1 MSVQRFAPTRRS
13 SVLAGLGA
21 AVLALGAGAVTAPA
35 QAAAPVHAAVKP
47 DAGKPSRVIVLLR
60 TPSAKDALV
69 AKVRNAGGT
78 KITAY
83 RAVPSFAATVS
94 ADQAVALAND
104 PAVAAVVPDTNVP
117 VAPPTPNQ
125 KPTTPVKGMAK
136 AQSGRSALAPMVCP
150 SDPKRPLLE
159 PEALTTTRASLAHQD
174 GVDGSGVTVAY
185 IADGVDPNNPDFV
198 RANGKKVFADYQD
211 FSGEGPDTPSGGAEA
226 FGDASAIG
234 AQGRMTYDVS
244 DFAHPSQN
252 VPKGCTI
259 RVLGMAP
266 GASIIGLKAGGEL
279 LPNSAILQSID
290 YAITKHV
297 NVLNESF
304 GSNVYPDD
312 GSRDTIRLFNAAA
325 VRAGITVTV
334 STGDGGISGTQG
346 SPSTDPNVIAAGA
359 STDFQN
365 YQQTGYG
372 AARFAKPG
380 KWISNNISALSSGGI
395 SQGGRTPDLVAPGES
410 DWALCTPD
418 PEKYESCVGYSG
430 KPASIQSFGGTS
442 QSAPITA
449 GAAALVIQAFR
460 SAHHGQSPSPWL
472 VKRLLTGT
480 AHDLGLPGPE
490 QGAGLLDVKAAVDAA
505 RAYKGSANVVPDL
518 TQTTLIG
525 TPGATVSKK
534 ISFTNH
540 GATPTKVDLGT
551 RSYSTKQT
559 GWQTVPFKA
568 SSLPTMPYAT
578 NGAPW
583 AYKKVTF
590 NVAKGTDVL
599 GVSTAWQGVNATQP
613 NGALVGPV
621 VRLTLI
627 APDGSYAANSRP
639 QGANV
644 SANHAYVDVR
654 YPAAGTWTAI
664 LYSPQSGA
672 QSYSGPVQFATSAGK
687 AVARGTVSPSSLTLK
702 PGQSGSVTFRARTDG
717 TRGDLPEAVWFR
729 TAAGQAGS
737 IPAVIRTLIPT
748 KGGKGT
754 FSGTIIG
761 GNARAYTPG
770 QTSTYAFDVPKGRHD
785 LGVTLK
791 LARDPNVL
799 VQAALVDPDGQLI
812 GTGSNA
818 RDFKDDGTPVTAGTL
833 QVTQADPAPGRWRL
847 TVIVANPVSGKEI
860 SQNFTGTVGF
870 DQVKVTGSLPKG
882 AKLPAGKAATFT
894 LTYANHGVAPVPV
907 QVNPRLRDYADVAL
921 APIGSSP
928 TITLPITPS
937 SSVPAY
943 LVPPGTRSLSLAAQ
957 SSTPAQVELQG
968 PSGQPDVFGDLASAK
983 KGDLTSIARVS
994 EAGGRHVLARGFW
1007 FSYVQQIG
1015 PFPGPAPSGTSTL
1028 GALAKAQPWDATVTS
1043 PAGDPYKTA
1052 ITGDFT
1058 PNGTPVVVQP
1068 GKSGKV
1074 SVTIKPTAKPGTVVN
1089 GVLYLVTSPVG
1100 VFNGLLGAI
1109 YTGGDV
1115 LTAIPYSYT
1124 VG

>member
-1 MSVQRFAPTRRS
+1 MALRTGRPSRRS
-13 SVLAGLGA
+13 GLLAGLGA
-21 AVLALGAGAVTAPA
+21 AVLALGSGAVAAPA
-35 QAAAPVHAAVKP
+35 QAAPKP
-47 DAGKPSRVIVLLR
+47 DAARPSRVIVLLK
-60 TPSAKDALV
+60 TPSAKNALV

-78 KITAY
+78 KVTAY
-83 RAVPSFAATVS
+83 QAVPSFAATVS

-117 VAPPTPNQ
+117 VAPPAPSQ
-125 KPTTPVKGMAK
+125 KPTAPVKGMK
-136 AQSGRSALAPMVCP
+136 AQAAPAALPSTVCP
-150 SDPKRPLLE
+150 SDPKKPLLE
-159 PEALTTTRASLAHQD
+159 PEALTTTRAGLAHQA

-198 RANGKKVFADYQD
+198 RANGQKVFSDYQD
-211 FSGEGPDTPSGGAEA
+211 FSGEGPDTPSGAAEA

-234 AQGRMTYDVS
+234 AQGRMVYDVS
-244 DFAHPSQN
+244 DFAHPSQGI
-252 VPKGCTI
+252 PKGCTI

-266 GASIIGLKAGGEL
+266 GASIVGLKAGGEM

-290 YAITKHV
+290 YAISKHV

-304 GSNVYPDD
+304 GSNVYPDN
-312 GSRDTIRLFNAAA
+312 GSRDTIRLFNDAA
-325 VRAGITVTV
+325 VRAGVTVTV

-346 SPSTDPNVIAAGA
+346 SPSTDPNVIAAAA

-380 KWISNNISALSSGGI
+380 KWLSDNISALSSGGI
-395 SQGGRTPDLVAPGES
+395 SQAGRVPDLVAPGES

-418 PEKYESCVGYSG
+418 PDKYGNCVGYSG
-430 KPASIQSFGGTS
+430 KPASIQPFGGTS
-442 QSAPITA
+442 QSAPMTA

-460 SAHHGQSPSPWL
+460 QGHNGRSPSPLL

-490 QGAGLLDVKAAVDAA
+490 QGAGLLDAKAAVDAA
-505 RAYKGSANVVPDL
+505 RAYKGSANVVPDI
-518 TQTTLIG
+518 TQTTLTG
-525 TPGATVSKK
+525 TPGGSVSKK
-534 ISFTNH
+534 IAFTNH
-540 GATPTKVDLGT
+540 GTTSTKVNFGT
-551 RSYSTKQT
+551 RSYSTRQT
-559 GWQTVPFKA
+559 GFQTVPFDVK
-568 SSLPTMPYAT
+568 SLPTFPYAT

-583 AYKKVTF
+583 SYKKVTF
-590 NVAKGTDVL
+590 KVAKGTDVL
-599 GVSTAWQGVNATQP
+599 GVSTAWQGKNTTQP

-627 APDGSYAANSRP
+627 DPNGAYATNSRP
-639 QGANV
+639 QGGNV
-644 SANHAYVDVR
+644 SANHSYVDVR

-672 QSYSGPVQFATSAGK
+672 QSYSGPVQFATSASK

-702 PGQSGSVTFRARTDG
+702 PGQTGKVTFSAKTDG
-717 TRGDLPEAVWFR
+717 NRGDLAEAVTYR

-737 IPAVIRTLIPT
+737 VPAVIRTLIPT
-748 KGGKGT
+748 RGGKGT
-754 FSGTIIG
+754 FAGTITG
-761 GNARAYTPG
+761 GNGRAYTPT
-770 QTSTYAFDVPKGRHD
+770 QSATYAFDVPAGRHD

-791 LARDPNVL
+791 LARDPDVL

-818 RDFKDDGTPVTAGTL
+818 RDFKQDGTPITASTL

-860 SQNFTGTVGF
+860 SQDFTGTVGF
-870 DQVKVTGSLPKG
+870 DQVKVTGSLPNG
-882 AKLPAGKAATFT
+882 AKLPAGKAANFT

-907 QVNPRLRDYADVAL
+907 QVNPRLKDYADVTL

-928 TITLPITPS
+928 TVSLPITPT

-943 LVPPGTRSLSLAAQ
+943 LVPPGTRALSLAAQ

-968 PSGQPDVFGDLASAK
+968 PAGEPDVFGDLASAR

-1007 FSYVQQIG
+1007 FSNVQQIG
-1015 PFPGPAPSGTSTL
+1015 PFAGPAPSGTSTL
-1028 GALAKAQPWDATVTS
+1028 AAVAKAQPWDAAVSS

-1068 GKSGKV
+1068 GRSGKV
-1074 SVTIKPTAKPGTVVN
+1074 AVTFTPSGKPGTVVS

-1100 VFNGLLGAI
+1100 AFNGQLGAI
-1109 YTGGDV
+1109 YQGGDV

>member
-1 MSVQRFAPTRRS
+1 MTDARGGALTRRS

-21 AVLALGAGAVTAPA
+21 AVLALGSGALAAPA
-35 QAAAPVHAAVKP
+35 HAAPKP
-47 DAGKPSRVIVLLR
+47 DAGRPSRVIVLLKSG
-60 TPSAKDALV
+60 SAQSALV
-69 AKVRNAGGT
+69 AKVRGAGGT
-78 KITAY
+78 RITTY
-83 RAVPSFAATVS
+83 QAVPSFAATVS

-117 VAPPTPNQ
+117 VAPPAPSQ
-125 KPTTPVKGMAK
+125 KPTAPVKGMR
-136 AQSGRSALAPMVCP
+136 AQAALPSNVCP
-150 SDPKRPLLE
+150 TDPKKPLPE
-159 PEALTTTRASLAHQD
+159 PEALTSTRASLAHRAGID
-174 GVDGSGVTVAY
+174 GKGVTVAY

-198 RANGKKVFADYQD
+198 RANGQKVFTEYKD

-234 AQGRMTYDVS
+234 AQGRMVYDAS
-244 DFAHPSQN
+244 DYAHPSQN
-252 VPKGCTI
+252 IPKGCTI

-266 GASIIGLKAGGEL
+266 GASILGLKAGGET

-290 YAITKHV
+290 YAISKHV

-312 GSRDTIRLFNAAA
+312 GSRDTIRLFNDAA
-325 VRAGITVTV
+325 VRAGVTVTV

-346 SPSTDPNVIAAGA
+346 SPSTDPNVIATAA

-372 AARFAKPG
+372 ASRFAKPG

-395 SQGGRTPDLVAPGES
+395 TQGGRVPDLAAPGES

-418 PEKYESCVGYSG
+418 PEKFENCVGYSG
-430 KPASIQSFGGTS
+430 KPASIQPFGGTS

-449 GAAALVIQAFR
+449 GAAALVIQAYR
-460 SAHHGQSPSPWL
+460 STHHGQSPSPLL
-472 VKRLLTGT
+472 VKRFLTGT

-490 QGAGLLDVKAAVDAA
+490 QGAGLLDAKAAVDAA
-505 RAYKGSANVVPDL
+505 RAYKGADPAAQGGGNATVVPSIS
-518 TQTTLIG
+518 QTTLTG
-525 TPGATVSKK
+525 TQGGTVSKR
-534 ISFTNH
+534 FALTNH
-540 GATPTKVDLGT
+540 GTKTTKVTLGT
-551 RSYSTKQT
+551 RAYDTRQT
-559 GWQTVPFKA
+559 GFQTVPLA
-568 SSLPTMPYAT
+568 AGSLPTFPYAT
-578 NGAPW
+578 NGVPW

-590 NVAKGTDVL
+590 KVAKGTDVL
-599 GVSTAWQGVNATQP
+599 GVSTAWQGVNKPQS
-613 NGALVGPV
+613 NGSLIGPV

-627 APDGSYAANSRP
+627 DPNGAYAANSRP
-639 QGANV
+639 QGGPV

-664 LYSPQSGA
+664 LYTPQAGA
-672 QSYSGPVQFATSAGK
+672 QSYSGPVQFATSAAK
-687 AVARGTVSPSSLTLK
+687 AVARGTVSPSSVTLK
-702 PGQSGSVTFRARTDG
+702 PGQSADVTFRAKTDG
-717 TRGDLPEAVWFR
+717 NRGDLPEAVWYR
-729 TAAGQAGS
+729 SAEGQSGS
-737 IPAVIRTLIPT
+737 VPVVIRTLVPT

-754 FSGTIIG
+754 FSGLITG
-761 GNARAYTPG
+761 GNARGGTPT
-770 QTSTYAFDVPKGRHD
+770 QTASYAFDVPKGRHD
-785 LGVTLK
+785 VGVTLK

-818 RDFKDDGTPVTAGTL
+818 RGFKDDGTPVTASTL
-833 QVTQADPAPGRWRL
+833 QVSQADPEPGRWRL

-860 SQNFTGTVGF
+860 SQNFSGTIGF
-870 DQVKVTGSLPKG
+870 DQVKVTGSLPNG
-882 AKLPAGKAATFT
+882 GKLPAGKAANFT
-894 LTYANHGVAPVPV
+894 LTYANNGVAPVPV

-921 APIGSSP
+921 APLGSSP

-943 LVPPGTRSLSLAAQ
+943 LVPPGTRSLSLGAK
-957 SSTPAQVELQG
+957 SSLPAQVELQG
-968 PSGQPDVFGDLASAK
+968 PSGQPDVFGDLNAAK
-983 KGDLTSIARVS
+983 KGDLTSVARVT
-994 EAGGRHVLARGFW
+994 EAGGRHVLARGYW
-1007 FSYVQQIG
+1007 FSYVQEIG
-1015 PFPGPAPSGTSTL
+1015 PFSGPAPAGSSTL
-1028 GALAKAQPWDATVTS
+1028 AALAKTQPWDTAVSS

-1052 ITGDFT
+1052 ITGDW
-1058 PNGTPVVVQP
+1058 NQGGSPVVVQP

-1074 SVTIKPTAKPGTVVN
+1074 AVTITPSGKPGTVVN

-1100 VFNGLLGAI
+1100 AFNGSLGAI

-1124 VG
+1124 VS